1 MSAPL
6 TNFEGDFV
14 GTLIFFSGQKLNF
27 SERVKYPS
35 MGGGGGV
42 GADKK
47 CNGPITITITP

>member
-35 MGGGGGV
+35 MGGGGGWLRLHM
-42 GADKK
+42 GWWAGTAFSKD
-47 CNGPITITITP
+47 